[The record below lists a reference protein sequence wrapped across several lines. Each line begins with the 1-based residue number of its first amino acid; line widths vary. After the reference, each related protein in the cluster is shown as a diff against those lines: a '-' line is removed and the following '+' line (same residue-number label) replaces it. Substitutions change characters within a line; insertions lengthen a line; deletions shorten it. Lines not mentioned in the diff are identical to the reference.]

1 MVGVV
6 TRSPFWLVAFA
17 DDSEVDDKFDFVKIG
32 FFGTISAWSLDRT
45 PNLLYGFFS
54 WAPADLTEWPKEE
67 PLEPLPLERFDEE
80 RFESF
85 TVYEGG

>member
-1 MVGVV
+1 M
-6 TRSPFWLVAFA
+6 
-17 DDSEVDDKFDFVKIG
+17 
-32 FFGTISAWSLDRT
+32 
-45 PNLLYGFFS
+45 YGFFS